1 MANTVKQIVMFNK
14 EEQTGVGAWQ
24 TKDIGAL
31 ASNISLVTP
40 IGGDSNVEDV
50 LHQILPNNG
59 LSFGFIEAEDG
70 QLKASGKKNA
80 IVNFFDSA
88 TPAQGELNTIKTN
101 ISNL

>member
-1 MANTVKQIVMFNK
+1 
-14 EEQTGVGAWQ
+14 
-24 TKDIGAL
+24 
-31 ASNISLVTP
+31 
-40 IGGDSNVEDV
+40 

-59 LSFGFIEAEDG
+59 LSSGFIEAEDG